1 MSFPNNNDNLNNR
14 LYPDNQQQP
23 QSGSQWDQYLPYLA
37 GAVPGV
43 GLGFG
48 LLTLLSNM
56 RKKKERNN

>member
-1 MSFPNNNDNLNNR
+1 MSSPNDIDSLNNR
-14 LYPDNQQQP
+14 LYPNQP
-23 QSGSQWDQYLPYLA
+23 QGESQWESYLPYLA

-56 RKKKERNN
+56 RKKKERNS